1 MKIRIIFAAALSVTL
16 TSSVIGQTTKVR
28 VVGDARVASSLSAYV
43 QRLASVSKSSASIK
57 DSAAAWLGTR
67 GYLDP
72 QISLNG
78 DTLNVSTGE
87 LTTLGKICSD
97 ADTSRSLSVIQP
109 FSQENLKSALEN
121 FAQRYQDSGYY
132 FCRVQVVSAR
142 RTRKQIDLFVSVS
155 PGPIVRIKNIQ
166 YDGLVRSDRKQIEKY
181 LPAQSGVPLT
191 DRVLAR
197 IESEAASIPYVDFL
211 PPAVV
216 RPLAGYSDV
225 TIDLKFR
232 EREQFLFDGGAGY
245 DPETKSGLVWNLN
258 VKMQNL
264 FGDGKDL
271 SVQSARQDQGHN
283 LLDFQYVQPFFLL
296 GVGSVRAQLYTRD
309 YRDQFY
315 EFSASVGTSVDL
327 SAQQSIGL
335 DLTWKRVDPTLGP
348 SYRRYAAEFSYSLDQ
363 RDQKV
368 NPISGFHFKS
378 RLGYAFRNYTAD
390 SSASRGSFNDT
401 RAQFE
406 GEYYQRIA
414 GPIGLVA
421 DLSYR
426 GIQSKESP
434 LPVSELYFVGGPG
447 SLRGY
452 RNEQFIAQRVVAG
465 TLESRFHFPGG
476 YLFGFYDG
484 AYLNTP
490 VAIGNLVQTNQQYRF
505 GFGLGLAVVD
515 INRSVMVALGWNP
528 NLTIDQPQLSIQFSS
543 GL

>member
-1 MKIRIIFAAALSVTL
+1 MRKRIWQAAAISIFLASNL
-16 TSSVIGQTTKVR
+16 FGQTAHVL
-28 VVGDARVASSLSAYV
+28 VIGDARISLPLSAYV
-43 QRLASVSKSSASIK
+43 RRLANLSKPSASIQ
-57 DSAAAWLGTR
+57 DSAAAWLADR

-72 QISLNG
+72 QIDSRG
-78 DTLNVSTGE
+78 DTLIVLMGE
-87 LTTLGKICSD
+87 LSTLRNIYSD
-97 ADTSRSLSVIQP
+97 ADSSRSLAVLQP
-109 FSQENLKSALEN
+109 FSRENLKNALTT
-121 FAQRYQDSGYY
+121 FTQRYQDSGYY

-142 RTRKQIDLFVSVS
+142 KFRNQIDIFVSVS
-155 PGPIVRIKNIQ
+155 PGPIVRIKNYQ
-166 YDGLVRSDRKQIEKY
+166 YEGLIRSDRRQIEKY
-181 LPAQSGVPLT
+181 LSAQSGVPLT

-197 IESEAASIPYVDFL
+197 IESDASSIPYVDFL

-283 LLDFQYVQPFFLL
+283 LLDFQYVQPSFLL

-315 EFSASVGTSVDL
+315 EFSASAGTSVDL

-335 DLTWKRVDPTLGP
+335 DLTWKRVDPTAGP
-348 SYRRYAAEFSYSLDQ
+348 SYRRYAAEFSYELDQ

-368 NPISGFHFKS
+368 NPGSGFRFKS

-390 SSASRGSFNDT
+390 SSSSRGSFNDT

-406 GEYYQRIA
+406 GEYYQKIA
-414 GPIGLVA
+414 GSAGLFA

-452 RNEQFIAQRVVAG
+452 RNEQFVAQRVVTG

-484 AYLNTP
+484 AYLNAP
-490 VAIGNLVQTNQQYRF
+490 VALGSSVVIDQQYRF
-505 GFGLGLAVVD
+505 GFGIGLAVVD
-515 INRSVMVALGWNP
+515 ISRSVIVALGWNP
-528 NLTIDQPQLSIQFSS
+528 NLNVDQPQLSIQFSS